1 MRFQIA
7 PTHRF
12 LRLLTILALLL
23 SAGILVSP
31 SYALDSTRAIVDQ
44 PDDFSG
50 FQIHLVYVVPKGQA
64 DLKWDINGKI
74 NSQLDDAQTF
84 LKQKI
89 DRKLLFDTY
98 QGRYDI
104 TFMQSKYTLDE
115 LTIADGQSETS
126 TVTMNSLIKMI
137 SKEYAETLPPQA
149 NPKTVYFQFSLDLSK
164 DICGFSG
171 TPSSRAMGF
180 GGEVCTNPSWEDV
193 FLKTYGINSLS
204 KTLVHELTHS
214 FGVAHTCVDK
224 TDLMIG
230 NPQCPYSRTTQKVT
244 IDSSGANYYGGN
256 GSGID
261 ISQIPVWQGG
271 LGNSANAVLIESS
284 TVAPSVTRNG
294 KFQAYYAIPGQVS
307 PPIGWNWYQAKTSR
321 PSEMQISPD
330 QLMPWDSLICT
341 AKYGKVSISGL
352 SKAGKCTF
360 DVPATWRIGDSITVS
375 ATLKVGPFSGS
386 TTEELL
392 LVRPDL
398 SSNACTQSFCFEDK
412 ATTLYANC
420 FPPGGGA
427 GSLQEF
433 RKGAWQDLVTA
444 TLTSNSERCTQDGFS
459 DLQSAV
465 IKNQDVGI
473 HILRWR
479 VPPSKKVGEFTGD
492 PFLFQIIP
500 ANGAEPTAVDVL
512 SQSSNKQA
520 LINIIDDY
528 ASIQTQNNVVQKLAT
543 SIASSASRINGLQ
556 VSAKNIFTSAQNVYN
571 SSKKANRA
579 NQIATKVTLKG
590 INESYLSIVS
600 ILNGEIATIQKTQSD
615 INSARNAAIAL
626 RNQIATKI
634 KANPSPL
641 TSGLSQKVDVLLA
654 TVNTS
659 WSAASSK
666 SAAAVAV
673 SKKVG
678 ANVASFNTFINT
690 LAK

>member
-7 PTHRF
+7 PTHRV
-12 LRLLTILALLL
+12 LRLFTIVALLL

-50 FQIHLVYVVPKGQA
+50 FQIHVVYVVPKGET
-64 DLKWDINGKI
+64 DLKWDVNGKI
-74 NSQLDDAQTF
+74 NSELDDAQTF

-115 LTIADGQSETS
+115 LKIPDGQSETS
-126 TVTMNSLIKMI
+126 TVTMNSLIKKI
-137 SKEYAETLPPQA
+137 SKEYAETLPPQS

-180 GGEVCTNPSWEDV
+180 GGEVCTNPAWDDV

-230 NPQCPYSRTTQKVT
+230 NPQCPYSRTTSKITVDAT
-244 IDSSGANYYGGN
+244 GENYYGGN
-256 GSGID
+256 KSGID
-261 ISQIPVWQGG
+261 ISKVPVWQGN
-271 LGNSANAVLIESS
+271 LGEAASAVLIESS

-330 QLMPWDSLICT
+330 ELMPWDSLTCV

-352 SKAGKCTF
+352 SMAGKCTF
-360 DVPATWRIGDSITVS
+360 DVPATWRVGDSITVS

-420 FPPGGGA
+420 FPPGGRS

-433 RKGAWQDLVTA
+433 RNGQWQDLVTA
-444 TLTSNSERCTQDGFS
+444 ILTPNSERCTQDGFS

-465 IKNQDVGI
+465 IKNQDVGV
-473 HILRWR
+473 HILRWH
-479 VPPSKKVGEFTGD
+479 VPPTKKVGEFSGD
-492 PFLFQIIP
+492 PFIYQIIP

-512 SQSSNKQA
+512 SQSSDKQA

-543 SIASSASRINGLQ
+543 SITSSASRINGLQ
-556 VSAKNIFTSAQNVYN
+556 VSAKNIFTAAQNVYN

-579 NQIATKVTLKG
+579 NQIATKVTLKR

-600 ILNGEIATIQKTQSD
+600 ILNDEIATIQKTQSD
-615 INSARNAAIAL
+615 MNVSRNAAVAL

-634 KANPSPL
+634 KVNPSTL
-641 TSGLSQKVDVLLA
+641 TSGLSQKVDALLA

-690 LAK
+690 LAN

>member
-1 MRFQIA
+1 MSFKTA

-12 LRLLTILALLL
+12 LRFLTILALLL

-31 SYALDSTRAIVDQ
+31 SYAVDSTRAIVDQ

-74 NSQLDDAQTF
+74 NSQLDDAQAF

-89 DRKLLFDTY
+89 DRKLIFDTY

-104 TFMQSKYTLDE
+104 
-115 LTIADGQSETS
+115 
-126 TVTMNSLIKMI
+126 NSLIKMI
-137 SKEYAETLPPQA
+137 SKEYAETLPPQT

-180 GGEVCTNPSWEDV
+180 GGEVCTNPTWEDV

-244 IDSSGANYYGGN
+244 IDSSGENYYGGN
-256 GSGID
+256 KSGID

-271 LGNSANAVLIESS
+271 LGNSASTELIESS

-307 PPIGWNWYQAKTSR
+307 PPIGWTWYQAKTSR
-321 PSEMQISPD
+321 PAEMQISPD
-330 QLMPWDSLICT
+330 ELMPWDSLTCV

-360 DVPATWRIGDSITVS
+360 DVPATWRVGDSITVS
-375 ATLKVGPFSGS
+375 ATVKVGPFSGS

-392 LVRPDL
+392 LVRSDL

-444 TLTSNSERCTQDGFS
+444 TLTPNSARCTQDGFS

-492 PFLFQIIP
+492 PFLFRIIP
-500 ANGAEPTAVDVL
+500 ANGVEPTAADVITQG
-512 SQSSNKQA
+512 SDTEPF
-520 LINIIDDY
+520 IGIIDDY
-528 ASIQTQNNVVQKLAT
+528 ALLQKQNDAIQKLAT
-543 SIASSASRINGLQ
+543 SITATASRINGLQ
-556 VSAKNIFTSAQNVYN
+556 VSAKNIFTAAQNVYN

-579 NQIATKVTLKG
+579 NQIATKVTLKR

-600 ILNGEIATIQKTQSD
+600 ILNGEIASIQKTQSD
-615 INSARNAAIAL
+615 FNIARNGAVTL

-641 TSGLSQKVDVLLA
+641 TSGLSQQVD
-654 TVNTS
+654 
-659 WSAASSK
+659 ASSN
-666 SAAAVAV
+666 SAAAVAI